1 MATLREKLR
10 EIEEK
15 YPEIYEVLCSN
26 LPDLVNDPE
35 SPSAKDLD
43 EYNFWIDAI
52 DEDEAQHLYHLD
64 GLC

>member
-10 EIEEK
+10 EIEENH
-15 YPEIYEVLCSN
+15 PEIYQVLSMN
-26 LPDLVNDPE
+26 LPDLVNNPE
-35 SPSAKDLD
+35 SPSVENLD

-64 GLC
+64 GLS